1 MTTDPIADMLTRIRN
16 GLIGRLE
23 FVDMPVS
30 KVKVALAKTMRKEGF
45 IRSFDILEEQGKSTL
60 RIQLAYIDK
69 REPAILHLKRIS
81 RPGLRIYTRRRDMPR
96 VQSDLG
102 IAILSTSKGVM
113 TGKEAWKRGLGGE
126 VLCYLW

>member
-45 IRSFDILEEQGKSTL
+45 IQSFDILEEQGKSTL

-69 REPAILHLKRIS
+69 REPAILHLKRVS
-81 RPGLRIYTRRRDMPR
+81 RPGLRIYTRRRDVPR

-113 TGKEAWKRGLGGE
+113 TGKEAWQRGLGGE

>member
-45 IRSFDILEEQGKSTL
+45 IQSFDILEEQGKSTL
-60 RIQLAYIDK
+60 RIQLAYVDK
-69 REPAILHLKRIS
+69 KEPAILHLKRVS
-81 RPGLRIYTRRRDMPR
+81 RPGLRIYTRRRDVPR

-113 TGKEAWKRGLGGE
+113 TGKEAWQRGLGGE

>member
-60 RIQLAYIDK
+60 RIQLAYIEK

>member
-23 FVDMPVS
+23 FVDIPVS

-45 IRSFDILEEQGKSTL
+45 IRSFDILEERGKSSL

-69 REPAILHLKRIS
+69 KEPAILHLKRIS
-81 RPGLRIYTRRRDMPR
+81 RPSLRIYTRRRDVPR
-96 VQSDLG
+96 VQGGLG

-113 TGKEAWKRGLGGE
+113 TGKEAWQRGLGGE

>member
-45 IRSFDILEEQGKSTL
+45 IRSFDILEEKGKSTL

-69 REPAILHLKRIS
+69 KEPAILHLKRIS
-81 RPGLRIYTRRRDMPR
+81 RPGLRIYTRRRDVPR

-113 TGKEAWKRGLGGE
+113 TGKEAWQRGLGGE

>member
-45 IRSFDILEEQGKSTL
+45 IRSFNILEERGKSTL

-69 REPAILHLKRIS
+69 REPAILHLKRVS
-81 RPGLRIYTRRRDMPR
+81 RPGLRIYTRRRDVPR

-113 TGKEAWKRGLGGE
+113 TGKEAWQRGLGGE

>member
-45 IRSFDILEEQGKSTL
+45 IRSFDILEEKGESTL

-69 REPAILHLKRIS
+69 KEPAILHLKRVS
-81 RPGLRIYTRRRDMPR
+81 RPGLRIYTRRRDVPR

-113 TGKEAWKRGLGGE
+113 TGKEAWQRGLGGE

>member
-30 KVKVALAKTMRKEGF
+30 KVKIALAKTMRKEGF
-45 IRSFDILEEQGKSTL
+45 IRSFDILEEKGKSTL

-69 REPAILHLKRIS
+69 KEPAILHLKRVS
-81 RPGLRIYTRRRDMPR
+81 RPGLRIYTRRRDVPR

-113 TGKEAWKRGLGGE
+113 TGKEAWQRGLGGE

>member
-81 RPGLRIYTRRRDMPR
+81 RPGLRIYTRRRDVPR

>member
-81 RPGLRIYTRRRDMPR
+81 RPGLRIYTRRRDVPR

-113 TGKEAWKRGLGGE
+113 TGKEAWKRGLGGG